1 MCTQAAEP
9 LLFKTLRH
17 TEVCALDQEH
27 CRKQSVDGTAVELPF
42 YHFPLPW
49 PRWGAYGAHT
59 SATPVTCCCQQ
70 ALCQH

>member
-42 YHFPLPW
+42 YHFPLPSLGGLTELTHL
-49 PRWGAYGAHT
+49 PH
-59 SATPVTCCCQQ
+59 Q
-70 ALCQH
+70 